1 MPGGPRSSP
10 LLQQQMADSASAN
23 TSARRMMEE
32 CETAK
37 SKLVDQKFTMKQ
49 YPDPLLPRDK
59 DTSKV
64 YPQGVTP
71 DMEQRWLKMIN
82 DSKQ

>member
-1 MPGGPRSSP
+1 MT
-10 LLQQQMADSASAN
+10 DNASAN
-23 TSARRMMEE
+23 TSARRIMEE
-32 CETAK
+32 FETAK
-37 SKLVDQKFTMKQ
+37 SRLVDQKFNMKH

-59 DTSKV
+59 DTSK
-64 YPQGVTP
+64 PQGVTP